1 MHSYYPIFLNLEGKR
16 SVVIGGGPVAE
27 GKIAKLRESGS
38 QITVISPEATPVIRQ
53 AARQGS
59 VEWFDRKYEPG
70 DLTGAFIAIAAT
82 NQRSVNQQ
90 IFEEAERLGVLLNVV
105 DDPERCS
112 FIAPSIIERG
122 PVTLAIST
130 GGASPALARK
140 LRESLTGSPAL
151 KWADLAGVV
160 VQARDHLKANNV
172 SVDPQRWQC
181 CLTPELLDLFEA
193 GREADALES
202 LVAGLTGEYPVELC
216 ESVGHCQP
224 KGCHQK
230 FKAPAAAVAE

>member
-27 GKIAKLRESGS
+27 GKITKLSESGS
-38 QITVISPEATPVIRQ
+38 QITVISPEVTPAIRR

-59 VEWFDRKYEPG
+59 AQWLEREYQPG
-70 DLTGAFIAIAAT
+70 DLDGAFIAIAAT
-82 NQRSVNQQ
+82 NERSVNQQ
-90 IFEEAERLGVLLNVV
+90 IFEEAEQRGVLLNVV
-105 DDPERCS
+105 DDPVRCS

-140 LRESLTGSPAL
+140 LRESLTDSPEL
-151 KWADLAGVV
+151 KWADLADVV
-160 VQARDHLKANNV
+160 VQARNHLKANKV

-181 CLTPELLDLFEA
+181 CLTPELLNLVEA
-193 GREADALES
+193 GRDADALES
-202 LVAGLTGEYPVELC
+202 LLAGLTGEYSAELC
-216 ESVGHCQP
+216 DSVGHCQP
-224 KGCHQK
+224 KGCAQK
-230 FKAPAAAVAE
+230 VKAPAAVLK

>member
-27 GKIAKLRESGS
+27 GKIARLRESGS
-38 QITVISPEATPVIRQ
+38 QITVISPEVTPAIRH
-53 AARQGS
+53 AAQQRS
-59 VEWFDRKYEPG
+59 VEWLDREYQPG
-70 DLTGAFIAIAAT
+70 DLNGVFIAIAAT
-82 NQRSVNQQ
+82 NERSVNQQ
-90 IFEEAERLGVLLNVV
+90 IFEEAERRGVLLNVV
-105 DDPERCS
+105 DDPVHCG

-140 LRESLTGSPAL
+140 LRESLTDSPEL
-151 KWADLAGVV
+151 KWADLADVV
-160 VQARDHLKANNV
+160 VRARNHLKANKV

-181 CLTPELLDLFEA
+181 CLTPELLDLVET

-202 LVAGLTGEYPVELC
+202 LLAGLTGEHSAELC
-216 ESVGHCQP
+216 DSVGHCQP
-224 KGCHQK
+224 KGCDQK
-230 FKAPAAAVAE
+230 VKALAAMLE